1 MSNATSARTY
11 GQDYVPP
18 QSTPSEHSTPLELD
32 DIQSGVLRPRPTPY
46 VATYI
51 VFRIDDPKA
60 GRDLMRRVSEVVTS
74 AANPTSPLADTWVSV
89 ALTYQ
94 GLKALGVPQ
103 ASLDSF
109 SWEFRQGMAA
119 RYTDLG
125 DTGESHPDKWEQPLG
140 SSDLHVVL
148 VAVSPDS
155 ERLEAALNRARE
167 TYRGMSGVTAIW
179 RQDCHA
185 LPNEKEPFGF
195 RDGISHPAIE
205 GSGIP
210 GTNPHEKPL
219 KAGEFV
225 LGYQDEMGGTQKT
238 EPEILGRNGTYVV
251 FRKLHQRVAA
261 FRTFV
266 KANSKSAG
274 EEELL
279 AAKMMGRWR
288 SGAPLALCPVHD
300 DPALGADATR
310 NNAFL
315 YEADDPTGLKTPAGS
330 HIRRTNPRDASI
342 AGVARIHRMI
352 RRGTA
357 YGPLLPE
364 GVLDDDGAD
373 RGLMFAF
380 VGAHLGRQFEFVQSQ
395 WINDGVF
402 IGAGDDKDPVIGS
415 DSNGV
420 NFTLPR
426 KPLRKRFQGIPQFV
440 VTRGG
445 EYCFMPGLRALRWLS
460 ELET

>member
-1 MSNATSARTY
+1 MA
-11 GQDYVPP
+11 
-18 QSTPSEHSTPLELD
+18 SERLELD

-51 VFRIDDPKA
+51 AFRIDDRKA
-60 GRDLMRRVSEVVTS
+60 GRDLMARVSRVVTS

-103 ASLDSF
+103 PSLESL

-119 RYTDLG
+119 RASELG
-125 DTGESHPDKWEQPLG
+125 DTGESAPDKWEQPLG

-148 VAVSPDS
+148 VAVAPD
-155 ERLEAALNRARE
+155 EQRLEGALERARE
-167 TYRGMSGVTAIW
+167 AYRKMSGIEAIW
-179 RQDCHA
+179 RQNCYA
-185 LPNEKEPFGF
+185 LPTETEPFGF

-205 GSGIP
+205 GSGIA
-210 GTNPHEKPL
+210 GTNPQERPL
-219 KAGEFV
+219 RAGEFV
-225 LGYQDEMGGTQKT
+225 LGYPDELGGVQRT

-251 FRKLHQRVAA
+251 FRKLHQRVAV
-261 FRTFV
+261 FRQYL
-266 KANSKSAG
+266 KANSLNVD

-288 SGAPLALCPVHD
+288 SGAPLALCPFHDNAELGADPRRNNDFLFNAD
-300 DPALGADATR
+300 DPAG
-310 NNAFL
+310 F
-315 YEADDPTGLKTPAGS
+315 KTPGGS
-330 HIRRTNPRDASI
+330 HIRRCNPRDASI

-357 YGPLLPE
+357 YGPPLPE
-364 GVLDDDGAD
+364 GIMVDDGAD

-380 VGAHLGRQFEFVQSQ
+380 VGAHIGRQFEFVQSQ

-402 IGAGDDKDPVIGS
+402 FGAGTDKDPIVGS
-415 DSNGV
+415 NEVS
-420 NFTLPR
+420 FTLPR
-426 KPLRKRFQGIPQFV
+426 KPVRKRLQGIPNFV

-445 EYCFMPGLRALRWLS
+445 EYCFMPGLRALRWLA